1 MNDQWGTAEGA
12 LDMSE
17 SLESTI
23 ARRSEFFV
31 LLAGGLF
38 LALLLAGAI
47 IPIAGAVVGMGQLG
61 VESRVKRI
69 AHPSGGVISQILV
82 RDGDRVRK
90 GDILVRLDTNV
101 AGVRADLTSRTADQL
116 RARRARLEAE
126 REGRDD
132 LRFPYTLSKRAPLV
146 AQEAMATELRL
157 FRLRANER
165 RGLKAQFAQRI
176 IQFEEQVK
184 GYSAQIDALRKQQ
197 ALIEPERKG
206 LQQLWEKGLVTIGRR
221 NQLERAAADIE
232 GTIAALGA
240 TIAETRARISE
251 VRQQLIQVD
260 QSTRADAGTELAQLD
275 AALNQQQFEE
285 VSATDS
291 YSRSEIRAPYDGVVD
306 KMAFASGGEVIQP
319 AETIMEIV
327 PDTDRLIV
335 EARVSPADIDQVRV
349 GQAAWVRLTT
359 YAAQST
365 PELAGRVAF
374 VSVDAVNEGEAGSS
388 YYRVKVELD
397 ARGIAAEKLRLVPGM
412 PAEIFISTGSR
423 SMLSYLVRPLAD
435 QFARVFRN

>member
-1 MNDQWGTAEGA
+1 MNDRGETADGV
-12 LDMSE
+12 LDMYE
-17 SLESTI
+17 PLESKI
-23 ARRSEFFV
+23 ARRSQFFV
-31 LLAGGLF
+31 VFIGVLF
-38 LALLLAGAI
+38 VVLLLAGTI
-47 IPIAGAVVGMGQLG
+47 IPVGGAVVGVGRLG
-61 VESRVKRI
+61 VESRAKRI
-69 AHPSGGVISQILV
+69 AHPVGGVISQILV

-90 GDILVRLDTNV
+90 GDILMRLDTSV

-132 LRFPYTLSKRAPLV
+132 VLFPGVFSNGAEIAAKA
-146 AQEAMATELRL
+146 AMASELRL

-165 RGLKAQFAQRI
+165 TGLKAQFAQRI
-176 IQFEEQVK
+176 LQLEEQVK
-184 GYSAQIDALRKQQ
+184 GFSAQIAALRKQQ

-240 TIAETRARISE
+240 SIAETRARIAE

-260 QSTRADAGTELAQLD
+260 QSARADAGTELAQLD

-285 VSATDS
+285 ASATDT
-291 YSRSEIRAPYDGVVD
+291 YSRSEIRASHDGVVD

-327 PDTDRLIV
+327 PDTDRLVV
-335 EARVSPADIDQVRV
+335 EAKISPADIDQVRV
-349 GQAAWVRLTT
+349 GQSAWVRLTAYT
-359 YAAQST
+359 AQAT
-365 PELAGRVAF
+365 PELVGRVTF
-374 VSVDAVNEGEAGSS
+374 VSVDAASEAESGQS
-388 YYRVKVELD
+388 YYRVKLELD
-397 ARGIAAEKLRLVPGM
+397 ARAIVTEKLRLVPGM

-435 QFARVFRN
+435 QFARAFRN